1 MSVTYRAPDSLRPHP
16 LNGRVYDADRDAEE
30 LRASVAAH
38 GILAPLTID
47 QDGTI
52 LSGHRRWQAAR
63 AVGLDR
69 VPVIVRAVADP
80 LEAEHVLI
88 ESNRQRE
95 KTYSERMREADHLTR
110 IGGAQNQARLRAGK
124 ADPRPSSDEG
134 NASHQ
139 RTDSQVA
146 EALGLKRDTY
156 RKVRRV
162 YEAAHDATGPE
173 TICTVARQQLAALDA
188 GEVTPNGADKTL
200 REAETRHEVQ
210 ELMDTLATEGVLDPP
225 GSQTAWERL
234 DAPIPGLPESDLLI
248 VGAFSANMAVR
259 AHAAKAHLVSAYM
272 KRVGTGGLAGAAVAF
287 GISRPTAGGLLILHE
302 EAQGGVRFRPT
313 GLEFDEG
320 MPYHRWLDVCQ
331 TIGAL
336 AEVSTDSE
344 DEQLLDRCRGL
355 IRQMVRQSASAARG
369 VGEE

>member
-16 LNGRVYDADRDAEE
+16 LNERVYDADRDAEE

-38 GILAPLTID
+38 GILSPLTID

-63 AVGLDR
+63 AAGLDR

-80 LEAEHVLI
+80 LEAEHLLI

-95 KTYSERMREADHLTR
+95 KTYSERMREAENIERIEAARSKERQGTR
-110 IGGAQNQARLRAGK
+110 TDLNLRPTLDTSG
-124 ADPRPSSDEG
+124 P
-134 NASHQ
+134 Q
-139 RTDSQVA
+139 RTDEAVA
-146 EALGLKRDTY
+146 QAIGMKRSTL
-156 RKVRRV
+156 RKVKAV
-162 YEAAHDATGPE
+162 YDTAKDE
-173 TICTVARQQLAALDA
+173 TQPAPIRALAQEQMAALDA

-225 GSQTAWERL
+225 GTQTTWERL
-234 DAPIPGLPESDLLI
+234 DALIPSLPESDLLI

-272 KRVGTGGLAGAAVAF
+272 KRVGTGGLAGAAAAF
-287 GISRPTAGGLLILHE
+287 GISRPTAAGLLILHE

-331 TIGAL
+331 TISAL
-336 AEVSTDSE
+336 DEVSADIE
-344 DEQLLDRCRGL
+344 DERLLDRCRGL